1 MQFCSMLNKLK
12 QHWNVNGWNLLLII
26 STFALGGS
34 LCGYAGRKVLIM
46 AGIEKG
52 ALWIV
57 LYIVV
62 LTLLWPLCVLL
73 VSIPLGQF
81 PFFKRY
87 IGKILGKLGPKKLNS
102 HSQPSTIR
110 LAIFAS
116 GAGSNALNIINYF
129 KKVPHIK
136 VELIVC
142 NNPKAGVITIA
153 KNNHISLLMIDKESL
168 NNSGEC
174 LEVLNKWKIDLI
186 VLAGFLWKLPPSIIH
201 AFPKKIINIHPSLLP
216 AYGGKGFYG
225 TKVHEAVIANREK
238 QSGIS
243 IHLADELYDHG
254 EILFQA
260 NCTIDPNETAQTLA
274 QKIHQLEQ
282 AHFPK
287 VIENYL
293 QKQNQR

>member
-34 LCGYAGRKVLIM
+34 LCGYAGRRVLIM
-46 AGIEKG
+46 ADIEKG
-52 ALWIV
+52 VFWIV
-57 LYIVV
+57 LYIIVI
-62 LTLLWPLCVLL
+62 TMLWPLCVLL

-81 PFFKRY
+81 PFFRRY
-87 IGKILGKLGPKKLNS
+87 IGKILGKLGPKKQKSGTESNIS
-102 HSQPSTIR
+102 R

-116 GAGSNALNIINYF
+116 GTGSNALNIINYF
-129 KKVPHIK
+129 KNSPQVK

-142 NNPKAGVITIA
+142 NNPEAGVITIA
-153 KNNHISLLMIDKESL
+153 KNNHISLLMIDKDSL

-174 LEVLNKWKIDLI
+174 LEVLYKWKIDLI

-225 TKVHEAVIANREK
+225 KKVHETVLANREK

-254 EILFQA
+254 EVLFQA
-260 NCTIDPNETAQTLA
+260 TCTIDPNETAQTLA
-274 QKIHQLEQ
+274 QKIQGLEQ